1 MDWSF
6 DSVGQVLEKG
16 LGFYNSYTEQ
26 QTANNIAREQAKAQW
41 EASNTQNQIALSNAK
56 LMLIGGVILAIGTA
70 FFIFFRK

>member
-26 QTANNIAREQAKAQW
+26 QTANDIAREQAKAQW